1 MTRTIR
7 MNKVRKAIAA
17 AYHVSN
23 QEALELVSMFVRK
36 AA

>member
-1 MTRTIR
+1 MKARTIR
-7 MNKVRKAIAA
+7 ISKVRKAIAA

-23 QEALELVSMFVRK
+23 QEAQELVPMFVK